1 MGENWRAKVDD
12 AAGEVLDRAR
22 CDAVLLLM
30 LLLQLLEDLLLL
42 LEGGRGLERGANL
55 LAWVA
60 VGLGAR
66 HLVREIGLLLVTV
79 VEGGSDGV
87 GVLQL
92 RNGARVGRRVAVNV
106 DPVRRRR
113 RGLLHLVADAGVVIA
128 GGSSGGSVGGGG
140 GGGAAGAASAGA
152 VELLWLL
159 LKGFAGAERG

>member
-42 LEGGRGLERGANL
+42 LEGGWGLERGANL

-66 HLVREIGLLLVTV
+66 HLVRKIGLLLVTV
-79 VEGGSDGV
+79 VEGSSDGV

-92 RNGARVGRRVAVNV
+92 RNGARVGRVAVNV

-113 RGLLHLVADAGVVIA
+113 RGLLRLVADAGVVIA
-128 GGSSGGSVGGGG
+128 GGSGGSGG
-140 GGGAAGAASAGA
+140 GGGAAGTASAGA